1 MGLQGV
7 IRSVVDGMRKLDLD
21 VMEMIVAVADAGS
34 FAGAAQALHR
44 SPSAVSM
51 QIKAIEDVLGKPL
64 FVRTTRNVAL
74 TEDGRTLVDHGRHML
89 ALREA
94 AWAAVVRPEISGR
107 VTIGVPDDY
116 ASSLLPTVL
125 RKFAAAHPRVEIRV
139 IGLPSHALA
148 PLLKDNT
155 LDLACITKTRG
166 VDGEFIRHEP
176 MVWAAARGNRQI
188 WKERPLPI
196 AVFAPG
202 SAARAT
208 AVAALQD
215 AGIPFRM
222 SYESPSLLGLI
233 SMVEAGLAVAPLARC
248 SVPAHLAELGE
259 AEGLPALAPLEVV
272 LARSAQSARPPCDFL
287 AEQMLADLK
296 V

>member
-1 MGLQGV
+1 
-7 IRSVVDGMRKLDLD
+7 MRKLDLD
-21 VMEMIVAVADAGS
+21 VLEMVVAVADAGS
-34 FAGAAQALHR
+34 FARAADALHR

-64 FVRTTRNVAL
+64 FTRTTRNVTL
-74 TEDGRTLVDHGRHML
+74 TEDGKTLVDYGRHML
-89 ALREA
+89 AMREE
-94 AWAAVVRPEISGR
+94 AWAAVVRPEIRGR

-125 RKFAAAHPRVEIRV
+125 RKFAIAHPRVEIRV
-139 IGLPSHALA
+139 IGMPSHALV

-166 VDGEFIRHEP
+166 VSGEFIRHEP
-176 MVWAAARGNRQI
+176 MAWVAARGNRQI

-202 SAARAT
+202 SAARAS
-208 AVAALQD
+208 AIAALQA
-215 AGIPFRM
+215 AGIPYRM

-233 SMVEAGLAVAPLARC
+233 CMVEAGLAIAPLARC
-248 SVPAHLAELGE
+248 SIPDHLAQLGE
-259 AEGLPALAPLEVV
+259 AEGLPALGSLDVV
-272 LARSAQSARPPCDFL
+272 LARSAGSARPPCDFL

-296 V
+296 A